1 MISTGPSDSM
11 VTLAPAPL
19 RQFALTEAAERTMW
33 NVVSVTAA
41 SALPPPIPAAMPP
54 VPARNA
60 APAITLIRL
69 DSLRMWILPTVRVWP
84 RRPICQVE
92 LIEPV
97 MAAGMRA
104 SCVSCQA
111 VRSAGPSGS
120 IPPDLLFPPPGGRP
134 EGRIPL
140 PGAAG
145 PGDQLVL
152 WACPMRTRCPDD
164 AGLPFACCRVTVI
177 VGYWVGGTP
186 DHNVTSPDWLN
197 VPMGTSMPAAFF
209 SHAW

>member
-1 MISTGPSDSM
+1 M
-11 VTLAPAPL
+11 
-19 RQFALTEAAERTMW
+19 
-33 NVVSVTAA
+33 
-41 SALPPPIPAAMPP
+41 
-54 VPARNA
+54 
-60 APAITLIRL
+60 
-69 DSLRMWILPTVRVWP
+69 
-84 RRPICQVE
+84 E

-120 IPPDLLFPPPGGRP
+120 IPPDLYFRRLEGALKAESPTRGGRT
-134 EGRIPL
+134 
-140 PGAAG
+140 
-145 PGDQLVL
+145 GDQLVL

-197 VPMGTSMPAAFF
+197 VPMGTSMSAAFF

>member
-1 MISTGPSDSM
+1 
-11 VTLAPAPL
+11 
-19 RQFALTEAAERTMW
+19 MW

-54 VPARNA
+54 VAARNA

-69 DSLRMWILPTVRVWP
+69 DSLRMWILLTVRVWP

-92 LIEPV
+92 LIEPRHGCGNEGIV
-97 MAAGMRA
+97 CFMSGGTQRRA
-104 SCVSCQA
+104 ERFHPA
-111 VRSAGPSGS
+111 RP
-120 IPPDLLFPPPGGRP
+120 LFPPPEGRP

-177 VGYWVGGTP
+177 VGYWVGVTP

-197 VPMGTSMPAAFF
+197 VPMGTSMSAAFF

>member
-1 MISTGPSDSM
+1 MLGIEER
-11 VTLAPAPL
+11 LQRKL
-19 RQFALTEAAERTMW
+19 RQAAAVGVGEVLPGFAGQDVNFTETREEIARLRREEASLFQEGNPSALSGEEYRRTLEHELADATW
-33 NVVSVTAA
+33 STAWKHRAPPRAA
-41 SALPPPIPAAMPP
+41 SH
-54 VPARNA
+54 
-60 APAITLIRL
+60 
-69 DSLRMWILPTVRVWP
+69 P
-84 RRPICQVE
+84 RQPHRQGTQRPGQ
-92 LIEPV
+92 
-97 MAAGMRA
+97 
-104 SCVSCQA
+104 
-111 VRSAGPSGS
+111 
-120 IPPDLLFPPPGGRP
+120 
-134 EGRIPL
+134 GRIPL

-197 VPMGTSMPAAFF
+197 VPMGTSMSAAFF